1 MLIRWEGIGYSAFQI
16 NHPPPWIRGGEWQPS
31 VIRQRG
37 GVGLLN
43 VHLCAWGWGWRASV
57 MQHPGGVGGFGWS
70 SWSGGGV
77 GKTCQGGVGAVACGR
92 GGSFG
97 CKTQLSQSPSQMSI
111 PNPHTHSPNPQG
123 HPQSPSPMPI
133 PNPHTHPSP
142 QCPSPI
148 LIPIPK
154 PNSRCPS
161 QLPIPNAHP
170 QSPSRISASCRVG
183 GGMENLMDFCC
194 HTGGLARG
202 CHAVLRGGC
211 RLGQP
216 PSAQEGGMEAGCHA
230 PNHPPLD

>member
-1 MLIRWEGIGYSAFQI
+1 MSICAPGVGAPLSCNIPGWLGFLDGA
-16 NHPPPWIRGGEWQPS
+16 HGL
-31 VIRQRG
+31 
-37 GVGLLN
+37 GVGLGKL
-43 VHLCAWGWGWRASV
+43 VR
-57 MQHPGGVGGFGWS
+57 VGL
-70 SWSGGGV
+70 
-77 GKTCQGGVGAVACGR
+77 GR
-92 GGSFG
+92 LL
-97 CKTQLSQSPSQMSI
+97 KSPI
-111 PNPHTHSPNPQG
+111 PIPKAHS
-123 HPQSPSPMPI
+123 QSPSPMPI

-142 QCPSPI
+142 QCPYPI

-230 PNHPPLD
+230 PNHPPPRLI

>member
-1 MLIRWEGIGYSAFQI
+1 M
-16 NHPPPWIRGGEWQPS
+16 
-31 VIRQRG
+31 
-37 GVGLLN
+37 N

-92 GGSFG
+92 GGG
-97 CKTQLSQSPSQMSI
+97 GAVAPR
-111 PNPHTHSPNPQG
+111 PNCHNLHLK
-123 HPQSPSPMPI
+123 
-133 PNPHTHPSP
+133 
-142 QCPSPI
+142 CPSPI

-230 PNHPPLD
+230 PNHPPSINLECRVRNI

>member
-1 MLIRWEGIGYSAFQI
+1 M
-16 NHPPPWIRGGEWQPS
+16 
-31 VIRQRG
+31 
-37 GVGLLN
+37 N

-77 GKTCQGGVGAVACGR
+77 GKTCQDGLVEPHPQCPTPLPIPTPHPQ
-92 GGSFG
+92 
-97 CKTQLSQSPSQMSI
+97 CPSPIPNAHQNPHPRCPMHI
-111 PNPHTHSPNPQG
+111 PNPCPIPKA

>member
-1 MLIRWEGIGYSAFQI
+1 
-16 NHPPPWIRGGEWQPS
+16 
-31 VIRQRG
+31 
-37 GVGLLN
+37 
-43 VHLCAWGWGWRASV
+43 

-92 GGSFG
+92 GRRGG
-97 CKTQLSQSPSQMSI
+97 ALAPRPNCHNLHLKCPSPI
-111 PNPHTHSPNPQG
+111 PIPTPPIPKA

-230 PNHPPLD
+230 PNHPPLGSGGGWQPSVIRQRGGVGLLNVHLCAWGWGWRASVMQHPGGFGGFGYIEGRT